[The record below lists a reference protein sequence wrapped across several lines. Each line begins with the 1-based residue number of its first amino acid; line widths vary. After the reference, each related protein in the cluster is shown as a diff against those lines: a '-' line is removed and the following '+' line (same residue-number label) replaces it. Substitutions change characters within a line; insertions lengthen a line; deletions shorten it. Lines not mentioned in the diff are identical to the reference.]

1 MNTTILAQGIGFR
14 VHHNINI
21 CKNRNMNRRRRIP
34 KSSEVLTI
42 EKSKQQLHCEQV
54 NWLNSASHLTVE
66 GDEGLSIF
74 PRFNFLQGFWDLRL
88 RFSVGLNL
96 LLFHRIA
103 ESSCNF
109 LRPQVE
115 PVQCARQLT
124 HWSLGERTMVGAF
137 VVDSVHERQE
147 KDVSTHKETQN

>member
-1 MNTTILAQGIGFR
+1 
-14 VHHNINI
+14 
-21 CKNRNMNRRRRIP
+21 MNRRRRIP

-96 LLFHRIA
+96 LLSTELQSQA
-103 ESSCNF
+103 ATSSGPKSNQF
-109 LRPQVE
+109 S
-115 PVQCARQLT
+115 VQ
-124 HWSLGERTMVGAF
+124 G
-137 VVDSVHERQE
+137 
-147 KDVSTHKETQN
+147 N